1 MTDTIQIT
9 CPNCRGAGEVSS
21 RHPSG
26 NQQLETQVSCPECNG
41 TGETETES
49 SEVDALVD
57 AVFVALDNRATP
69 YPVRRALEKAMIGMG
84 RSA

>member
-9 CPNCRGAGEVSS
+9 CPNCRGAGEVSA

-49 SEVDALVD
+49 SEVDALVE
-57 AVFVALDNRATP
+57 AAQLAIDNRATP
-69 YPVRRALEKAMIGMG
+69 YPVRRALEKALIGMG
-84 RSA
+84 RVA

>member
-1 MTDTIQIT
+1 VNDTIQIN
-9 CPNCRGAGEVSS
+9 CPNCRGSGEV
-21 RHPSG
+21 REAHRSG
-26 NQQLETQVSCPECNG
+26 DPQLESMVSCPECNG

-57 AVFVALDNRATP
+57 AVFIALDNHATP